1 MKCAAQG
8 HTVVYVELWLA
19 PKLTVLI
26 PEEWQEGRE
35 QASSRNSVDTHE
47 CALTPSH
54 TGSVT

>member
-26 PEEWQEGRE
+26 PEEWQEGCE
-35 QASSRNSVDTHE
+35 QQAAGTAWTLMSV
-47 CALTPSH
+47 S
-54 TGSVT
+54 